1 MSAVRDVWRP
11 ETKADSEAVLHELR
25 EVLASPHFCNSK
37 RYPALLRYVVEQ
49 TLAGRGENL
58 KERTLGI
65 EVFGRPA
72 TYDTSLD
79 TIVRYT
85 AGEIRKRL
93 SLYYHEAGRNS
104 RIQIQL
110 PSGSYV
116 PDFIFNAEESGL
128 ASPAKEVQHDQAPS
142 QLAKPEPEL
151 MAAMVADTRVEAPA
165 LSRRWIYWAGIA
177 AVVLV
182 AIGAIGLNSMR
193 VHPKTVVDQFW
204 APMIHGRGPTLIC
217 LGGVTFEQSKYSGVT
232 TAGKNIDYPFVS
244 MQIAASLPRVTSVLD
259 HDAGEFEVES
269 SASTTIAQMRDR
281 PIVLLG
287 GYNNDWT
294 MRLLQPLRFQFSV
307 EPVESIV
314 DTQNPQVHWSRDK
327 SVPYSTADDYA
338 VIARFRSPST
348 DSPIVVLA
356 GLGRNGSEAAAQFA
370 TSPHSMQMLIDRV
383 GGDLKSKN
391 IEVVLKVNVIDGKTG
406 APSILAVHTW

>member
-1 MSAVRDVWRP
+1 MGNMSAVRDVWRP

-116 PDFIFNAEESGL
+116 PDFIFNAEESEP

-142 QLAKPEPEL
+142 QLAKPEPDL
-151 MAAMVADTRVEAPA
+151 MAAVLADTRVEAPA
-165 LSRRWIYWAGIA
+165 PTRRWIYWAGIA

-182 AIGAIGLNSMR
+182 AIGAIRLNSMK

-232 TAGKNIDYPFVS
+232 TAGKNIDYP
-244 MQIAASLPRVTSVLD
+244 
-259 HDAGEFEVES
+259 
-269 SASTTIAQMRDR
+269 
-281 PIVLLG
+281 
-287 GYNNDWT
+287 
-294 MRLLQPLRFQFSV
+294 
-307 EPVESIV
+307 
-314 DTQNPQVHWSRDK
+314 
-327 SVPYSTADDYA
+327 
-338 VIARFRSPST
+338 
-348 DSPIVVLA
+348 
-356 GLGRNGSEAAAQFA
+356 
-370 TSPHSMQMLIDRV
+370 
-383 GGDLKSKN
+383 
-391 IEVVLKVNVIDGKTG
+391 
-406 APSILAVHTW
+406 